1 MPDGGD
7 WTDAQRQTLMNVV
20 TFGALYLVHG
30 EKDIGMAF
38 HAKIGLLDG
47 LEVPYR
53 TTIEIRRARTNVP
66 PAAVWILGAGETI
79 FELCTHGK
87 LDTEG
92 DCSLVQWTYW
102 KKRFHEIATSPMLPY
117 DVRDIAEK
125 AVMRM
130 EDLGGQIQRQNTSLV
145 PSS

>member
-1 MPDGGD
+1 MPDEGD

-30 EKDIGMAF
+30 EKDIGMSF
-38 HAKIGLLDG
+38 HAKICLLDG
-47 LEVPYR
+47 LEESYR
-53 TTIEIRRARTNVP
+53 TPIEIRRAKTNVP

-87 LDTEG
+87 LDIDG
-92 DCSLVQWTYW
+92 DCSLGQWTFW

-117 DVRDIAEK
+117 DVRDIAEQ

-130 EDLGGQIQRQNTSLV
+130 QELGDQIQRRNTFLV